1 MSSVLVSGITK
12 IILGSSAVA
21 LGVGG
26 AMSGFIFGGESKEHP
41 STEIKTVSSNN
52 ENEEILSEDIIE
64 ESPTEVSDSF
74 EDTQIEAEEEI
85 KDSKPQV
92 VEEEKQ
98 VIPVKPECKLYKLK
112 SESTGEFIATNKEEL
127 KKEAKAGDYKGIE
140 DACEKAEGKEIF
152 VSNKYKSGWKYYD
165 ADQKRTDLKNK
176 FSKYLQKI
184 KVR

>member
-41 STEIKTVSSNN
+41 STEIKTVSSND
-52 ENEEILSEDIIE
+52 ESVTEETL
-64 ESPTEVSDSF
+64 TEVSDSF

-112 SESTGEFIATNKEEL
+112 SESTGEFIATTKEEL
-127 KKEAKAGDYKGIE
+127 KKEAKAADYKGIE
-140 DACEKAEGKEIF
+140 DACEKAAGKEIF

-176 FSKYLQKI
+176 FSSYLQKI
-184 KVR
+184 NPR